1 MLDRDKAIQSDADP
15 SILSASTT
23 KTTDK
28 GKDKDKDKEK
38 DKAKDWGKSWL
49 TARGEKGAHDG
60 VHDWSFELLQRSHA
74 PFAIGVVVDG
84 DPYPND
90 VLGGPC
96 APPGDAKGQKGHSR
110 RALRASSSSIL
121 NSVGSAS
128 ASSSR
133 SRSTARATSSIASA
147 SSHVAPSSPA
157 AAGMLSGARV
167 PLPHFML
174 PPNLVP
180 PNRRRGR
187 IRGDSGERDEV
198 RARESVQNSRA
209 SVSAVAF
216 QRLLRAAAPEFVPA
230 SSMRQVSERDL
241 DLDLDSILAGFLSP
255 NDTES
260 ARAATVHQARILPT
274 SFLAAEEVPFPQ
286 DTRTDSDYVTLL
298 LPVTTPTPTPS
309 IHMAGIDMT
318 TLLVDSE
325 AHTEQA
331 MDAARGLE
339 TANSLTAALS
349 TAQTPIPIST
359 IIQSIASVVKTEAVS
374 VSVEKAEAKQQL
386 KAKYACGMLAMAWHS
401 DGSLWVNGQKLA
413 EGFGSKFLPL
423 DRMSCVTVRI
433 DRPERTVAYYVNGVF
448 VGIAFGPE
456 GCDAAAVFPL
466 PALTGQLSLGSSDVS
481 VKRRTE
487 SVVYPAASI
496 SLPAAKDASVAVQ
509 HSIKLRASGTSHAAM
524 FSQMQG
530 TLNKS
535 HSDTWNSAALPPTLF
550 WIFNVD
556 CLI

>member
-1 MLDRDKAIQSDADP
+1 MLDRDKAVQSDADP

-28 GKDKDKDKEK
+28 GKDKEKDKEK
-38 DKAKDWGKSWL
+38 DKAKDRGKSWL

-147 SSHVAPSSPA
+147 SSHVAPSSLTA
-157 AAGMLSGARV
+157 ADMLSGARV
-167 PLPHFML
+167 PIPHFML

-230 SSMRQVSERDL
+230 SSMRQVSESDL
-241 DLDLDSILAGFLSP
+241 NLDLDSILAGFLSP

-260 ARAATVHQARILPT
+260 ARAAIVHQARILPT

-286 DTRTDSDYVTLL
+286 DTRTDSDYGTLL
-298 LPVTTPTPTPS
+298 PPITTPS
-309 IHMAGIDMT
+309 IHMADIDMT
-318 TLLVDSE
+318 TLLVDSA

-331 MDAARGLE
+331 MDATRGLE

-359 IIQSIASVVKTEAVS
+359 ITQSTASVVKPEAVS

-448 VGIAFGPE
+448 VGTAFGPE

-466 PALTGQLSLGSSDVS
+466 PALTLTGQLSLGSSNVS

-524 FSQMQG
+524 F
-530 TLNKS
+530 
-535 HSDTWNSAALPPTLF
+535 
-550 WIFNVD
+550 
-556 CLI
+556 